1 MTSRLLSS
9 ASILALG
16 LMISTSGTAKAD
28 AMHDAAVWEF
38 YLGAHG
44 GLGMLD
50 GKTGDIFGD
59 SYKLKNGN
67 RGVFGG
73 LAGVNLRLGYW
84 LFGLEG
90 DFGLYTKSRL
100 GGVHCNGGF
109 SCKVPMNYHVRGRLG
124 YMMSPNVDVFAAVGL
139 ALLDLKYDSSVN
151 IHNKT
156 LSGLSL
162 GAGADI
168 KLGQIAGGLNPVLRI
183 EALYDMY
190 GKKNMGDSY
199 TAKNWD
205 EFTARA
211 AAMFSF

>member
-9 ASILALG
+9 ASVLALG
-16 LMISTSGTAKAD
+16 LMIGTSGTAKAD

-50 GKTGDIFGD
+50 GED
-59 SYKLKNGN
+59 SSNVTNEKD

-73 LAGVNLRLGYW
+73 LVGVNLRLGYW

-90 DFGLYTKSRL
+90 DIGFSSKSRIK
-100 GGVHCNGGF
+100 GGICDGTF
-109 SCKVPMNYHVRGRLG
+109 TCKMSKNYHLRGRLG
-124 YMMSPNVDVFAAVGL
+124 YSVTPNVDLFVAAGR
-139 ALLDLKYDSSVN
+139 AFLDMKFSTIKKKL
-151 IHNKT
+151 T
-156 LSGLSL
+156 GLSI
-162 GAGADI
+162 GAGTDI
-168 KLGQIAGGLNPVLRI
+168 KLGQIGGGLNPVLRI

-190 GKKNMGDSY
+190 GDKNIVGNYSVND
-199 TAKNWD
+199 WD
-205 EFTARA
+205 DFTVRA